1 MNKDFTIKL
10 FVDNTIATNPKK
22 KKRKLKQT

>member
-1 MNKDFTIKL
+1 MNKDFIVKP
-10 FVDNTIATNPKK
+10 FVDNTIVTNPKK